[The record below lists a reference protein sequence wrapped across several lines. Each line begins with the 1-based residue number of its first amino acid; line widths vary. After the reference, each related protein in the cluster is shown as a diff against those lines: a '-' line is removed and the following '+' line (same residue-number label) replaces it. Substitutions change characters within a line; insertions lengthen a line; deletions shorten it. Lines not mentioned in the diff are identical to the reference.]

1 MALMMGVSGIRG
13 IVGQT
18 LTPQLAASAGCA
30 MAKFVGGKPIVLGR
44 DSRPSGD
51 MVRCAVTSG
60 LLAGGSDV
68 IDLGIATTPS
78 TAVMV
83 TERQAAGGIVL
94 TASHNPSQWNGI
106 KFLTAD
112 GHAPPASMAQEIID
126 ILKSESFSLVDFSKV
141 GQLFVDASTN
151 EVHVNRV
158 LKIVDVD
165 AIRAKHF
172 KIILDSV
179 NGAGQPVARR
189 LLEALGCEVIYLNP
203 EPTGLFAHTPEPL
216 EENLGDLCKHAKAS
230 NVDVAFAQDPDADR
244 LVVVDENGKYIGEEY
259 TLVLAARRVLELT
272 PGPTCANLSTSRMLD
287 DLAARMGG
295 GSCVHRSAVG
305 EANVVETMKAK
316 GCIVGGEGNGGIIDP
331 RVVYVRDS
339 VVGMALVL
347 DLLAATGQPL
357 SALVADL
364 PRYELV
370 KTKIECPKEKIGRV
384 LSNVRSTF
392 ANQKLSTIDGVRIDW
407 PEGWVHVRGSN
418 TEPIMRII
426 GEGADKTTAHK
437 LVQRIQTI
445 VDATD

>member
-1 MALMMGVSGIRG
+1 MALMIGVSGIRG

-44 DSRPSGD
+44 DSRPSGE
-51 MVRCAVTSG
+51 MVRNAVASG

-78 TAVMV
+78 TAIMV

-112 GHAPPASMAQEIID
+112 GHAPPATMAQEIID
-126 ILKSESFSLVDFSKV
+126 ILKSESFSLADSLNV
-141 GQLFVDASTN
+141 GKMSSDVSTID
-151 EVHVNRV
+151 VHVNRV
-158 LKIVDVD
+158 LKVVDVE
-165 AIRAKHF
+165 AIRAKRF
-172 KIILDSV
+172 KVVLDSV
-179 NGAGQPVARR
+179 NGAGQPVARQ
-189 LLEALGCEVIYLNP
+189 LLESLGCEVTYLNP

-216 EENLGDLCKHAKAS
+216 EENLGELCAFAKSA
-230 NVDVAFAQDPDADR
+230 NIDVAFAQDPDADR
-244 LVVVDENGKYIGEEY
+244 LVIVDENGTYIGEEF

-272 PGPTCANLSTSRMLD
+272 PGPSCANLSTSRMLD
-287 DLAARMGG
+287 DLAAKMGG
-295 GSCVHRSAVG
+295 DSCVHRSAVG
-305 EANVVETMKAK
+305 EANVVETMKANK
-316 GCIVGGEGNGGIIDP
+316 CIVGGEGNGGIIDP

-339 VVGMALVL
+339 IVGMALTL
-347 DLLAATGQPL
+347 DLLAASGQSL
-357 SALVADL
+357 SSLVAES

-370 KTKIECPKEKIGRV
+370 KTKMECPKDKIARV
-384 LSNVRSTF
+384 LQNVQAIFSD
-392 ANQKLSTIDGVRIDW
+392 QKLSTIDGVRIDW

-426 GEGADKTTAHK
+426 GEGADQATAQE
-437 LVQRIQTI
+437 LVQRIRKV
-445 VDATD
+445 VDSTD